1 MGNTSS
7 RSRKKIT
14 LTYEDLSNPAQKL
27 TEILNLDVE
36 TGTQTKLTESET
48 HLLLRFFDPSCQV
61 FPSEFIED
69 DIREIKFNRLLNEQK
84 NVLNFL
90 EEQKSVLINGAAGT
104 GKTLIAVERAIRFA
118 NQGQKVLFLCYNKYL
133 KEELKKKN
141 ENPLIDFYNI
151 DSYVV
156 NLVDNM

>member
-1 MGNTSS
+1 M
-7 RSRKKIT
+7 
-14 LTYEDLSNPAQKL
+14 
-27 TEILNLDVE
+27 
-36 TGTQTKLTESET
+36 
-48 HLLLRFFDPSCQV
+48 
-61 FPSEFIED
+61 
-69 DIREIKFNRLLNEQK
+69 
-84 NVLNFL
+84 LNFL

-156 NLVDNM
+156 NLVGEINYNKANIMLDKAPELFPY